1 MKRLTIMILTVLL
14 CGAAVLTSSRSI
26 TAEPKAEDPETIHYA
41 DISGDYL
48 FVGNL
53 SETERM
59 LHSLRDYLG
68 DDSIEIQTAVPNDAV
83 RYAERTWDPS
93 KAVLLSGGP
102 VYCVEAWDVF
112 KNGEFQKTTYLAGR
126 I

>member
-26 TAEPKAEDPETIHYA
+26 PAEPETEAPETIHFA

-48 FVGNL
+48 FVADL

-68 DDSIEIQTAVPNDAV
+68 DDSIEIQTAVPDGAV

-93 KAVLLSGGP
+93 RAALLSGGP
-102 VYCVEAWDVF
+102 VYCVEAWDIF

>member
-1 MKRLTIMILTVLL
+1 M
-14 CGAAVLTSSRSI
+14 
-26 TAEPKAEDPETIHYA
+26 
-41 DISGDYL
+41 
-48 FVGNL
+48 
-53 SETERM
+53 
-59 LHSLRDYLG
+59 
-68 DDSIEIQTAVPNDAV
+68 IEIKTAVPDDAV

>member
-1 MKRLTIMILTVLL
+1 MKRLTIMLLAVLL

-68 DDSIEIQTAVPNDAV
+68 DDSIEIQTAVPDDAV

-102 VYCVEAWDVF
+102 IYCVEAWDVF

>member
-26 TAEPKAEDPETIHYA
+26 TAEPKAEDPE
-41 DISGDYL
+41 
-48 FVGNL
+48 
-53 SETERM
+53 
-59 LHSLRDYLG
+59 
-68 DDSIEIQTAVPNDAV
+68 
-83 RYAERTWDPS
+83 RTWDPS

-102 VYCVEAWDVF
+102 IYCVEAWDVF

>member
-1 MKRLTIMILTVLL
+1 MKRLTIIILTVLL

-26 TAEPKAEDPETIHYA
+26 TAEPKAETPEAIHYA
-41 DISGDYL
+41 DISGDYV
-48 FVGNL
+48 FVANL

-59 LHSLRDYLG
+59 LRSLQDYLG
-68 DDSIEIQTAVPNDAV
+68 DDSIEIQTAVPDYAV

-93 KAVLLSGGP
+93 RAVLLSGGP

>member
-68 DDSIEIQTAVPNDAV
+68 DDSIEIQTAVPDDAV

-102 VYCVEAWDVF
+102 IYCVEACVVF
-112 KNGEFQKTTYLAGR
+112 KNGVFQ
-126 I
+126 

>member
-1 MKRLTIMILTVLL
+1 MKRLTIIILTVLL
-14 CGAAVLTSSRSI
+14 CGAAVLTSSCSI

-68 DDSIEIQTAVPNDAV
+68 DDSIEIQTAVPDDAV

-102 VYCVEAWDVF
+102 IYCVEAWDVF

>member
-1 MKRLTIMILTVLL
+1 
-14 CGAAVLTSSRSI
+14 
-26 TAEPKAEDPETIHYA
+26 
-41 DISGDYL
+41 
-48 FVGNL
+48 
-53 SETERM
+53 M

-68 DDSIEIQTAVPNDAV
+68 DDSIEIQTAVPDDAV

>member
-68 DDSIEIQTAVPNDAV
+68 DDSIEIQTAVPDDAV

-102 VYCVEAWDVF
+102 VYCVEALDVF